1 MKQQIIILI
10 LLIMFGTVWA
20 EGQKKH
26 INAVRVSTPPTIDG
40 VIDEAEWDL
49 VSPATDFFN
58 FMPKSGGSAPVKTEV
73 RFLYDD
79 VALYV
84 AATMYDPDPT
94 SIKTQLGKRDD
105 DEALAD
111 WLGFWI
117 NPFND
122 GANELNLMVTAA
134 GVQIDRK
141 WTPNDRDPNWNPVW
155 SSDVTIH
162 DQGWSVEMAIPF
174 SQIRFPSRDIQTWGL
189 NMARY
194 HATPQL
200 IYTWT
205 ELDVAMGNY
214 GQQSGLLNGIENIE
228 TPLRLSFTPY
238 ASTSVEHFPF
248 DEPGK
253 SNISTSYRGGM
264 DLKYGIN
271 ESFTLDMTLIPDF
284 GQVQSDNAVLN
295 LSPFEV
301 RFDEHRP
308 FFTEGT
314 QLLHKA
320 GLFYSRRVGSR
331 PARYWQVEDEE
342 ILLEGET
349 VRSNPD
355 ETQLLNATKVTGQTV
370 NGIGLGLFNAITAP
384 VHATIEDSL
393 GNEHQYLTNPAS
405 NYNLIVVS
413 KNLKNG
419 SDFSIINTNVQ
430 RFSGDDTSKVFRDA
444 NVIGFETRLA
454 SSDSKWVLE
463 ASGAFNKVNFGDSSS
478 TGFKY
483 HVEVAEGQGIFQYGV
498 GLGAESEHYDPNDM
512 GFLRQP
518 NELVQFAFVSF
529 RTIDPVWIVNSASLS
544 INESYSWLFKP
555 RLYAQMELQANYNVT
570 FKNHMST
577 GGGTTWR
584 PKYAHDYNEPRVEDR
599 YVYIPKFAHAH
610 HWISTDSNKPFS
622 TSVWLGRST
631 TTTRGTWWHG
641 GGFSPSWRVNNQF
654 QIKYELDLDI
664 LENDYGFAEF
674 DDQDD
679 PVFGRRNHS
688 TITNSL
694 NSQYIFSRNLE
705 SDLRM
710 RYYRSSVEYLDFYDL
725 QDDGNVVAR
734 DYSADLST
742 VFNAFTIDAV
752 MTWRF
757 TPGSELNIILKNAI
771 YVDGD
776 DPGVSFFDDLR
787 DLGSQDQSN
796 SISVKLLY
804 YVDSWSLRHRLK

>member
-1 MKQQIIILI
+1 MSYSKALI
-10 LLIMFGTVWA
+10 LGVLFIISTSIA
-20 EGQKKH
+20 ETKR
-26 INAVRVSTPPTIDG
+26 AVSTHKIDTVPVIDG
-40 VIDEAEWDL
+40 RIDEAVWET
-49 VSPATDFFN
+49 VQSAIDFYR
-58 FMPKSGGSAPVKTEV
+58 FMPESGGHAPLKTEV
-73 RFLYDD
+73 KFLYDD
-79 VALYV
+79 IALYV
-84 AATMYDPDPT
+84 AATMYDPDPAE
-94 SIKTQLGKRDD
+94 IPRQLGKRDD
-105 DEALAD
+105 DDVLAD
-111 WLGFWI
+111 WLGIWL

-122 GANELNLMVTAA
+122 GANELGFMVTAA
-134 GVQIDRK
+134 GVQVDQK
-141 WTPNDRDPNWNPVW
+141 FSPEGNDASWNPVW
-155 SSDVTIH
+155 SSNVSFH
-162 DQGWSVEMAIPF
+162 SEGWSVEMAIPF
-174 SQIRFPSRDIQTWGL
+174 SQIRFPAKDTQTWGL
-189 NMARY
+189 NVGRY
-194 HATPQL
+194 RATTRE
-200 IYTWT
+200 IYSWID
-205 ELDVAMGNY
+205 LDKTSDNFA
-214 GQQSGLLNGIENIE
+214 QQAGILHGIANIE

-238 ASTSVEHFPF
+238 ASASIEHYPF

-331 PARYWQVEDEE
+331 PVRYWQVEDEE
-342 ILLEGET
+342 MLIGGET
-349 VRSNPD
+349 VTSNPD
-355 ETQLLNATKVTGQTV
+355 ETQLINATKVTGQTV
-370 NGIGLGLFNAITAP
+370 NGIGIGFFNAITAP
-384 VHATIEDSL
+384 VHATIGDSL
-393 GNEHQYLTNPAS
+393 GNEREYLTNPAS

-430 RFSGDDTSKVFRDA
+430 RFSGDDTSRDFRDA
-444 NVIGFETRLA
+444 NVIGFETRMV
-454 SSDSKWVLE
+454 SSDSKWVFE
-463 ASGAFNKVNFGDSSS
+463 ASGAFNKVTFRDSSS
-478 TGFKY
+478 TGYKY
-483 HVEVAEGQGIFQYGV
+483 HVDVAERQGIFQYGTGV
-498 GLGAESEHYDPNDM
+498 AVESKSYDPNDM

-518 NELVQFAFVSF
+518 NELFQFAWVSF
-529 RTIDPVWIVNSASLS
+529 RTIDPVWIVNNASLV
-544 INESYSWLFKP
+544 INEHYSWLYHP
-555 RLYAQMELQANYNVT
+555 RLYSQAEIQANYDVT
-570 FKNHMST
+570 FKNYMST

-584 PKYAHDYNEPRVEDR
+584 PKYSRDHYEPRVEGR
-599 YVYIPKFAHAH
+599 YLHNPKFAHAH
-610 HWISTDSNKPFS
+610 QWFSTNRNKPFS
-622 TSVWLGRST
+622 ASVWLGRST

-654 QIKYELDLDI
+654 QISYDLDMDI

-674 DDQDD
+674 DDQDN

-694 NSQYIFSRNLE
+694 NSQFIFSRNLE

-757 TPGSELNIILKNAI
+757 T
-771 YVDGD
+771 
-776 DPGVSFFDDLR
+776 
-787 DLGSQDQSN
+787 
-796 SISVKLLY
+796 
-804 YVDSWSLRHRLK
+804 